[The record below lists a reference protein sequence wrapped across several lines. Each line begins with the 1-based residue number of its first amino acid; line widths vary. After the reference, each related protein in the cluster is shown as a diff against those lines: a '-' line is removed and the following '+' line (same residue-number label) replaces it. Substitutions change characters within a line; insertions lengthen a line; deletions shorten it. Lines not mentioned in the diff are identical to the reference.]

1 MKLKPAGP
9 FESADDSDIIEVFVT
24 FSCGFICVESFG
36 FISREQDAMSSRSLK
51 YDDPIE
57 AITTLVGHGVA
68 EMRRK
73 IEVRHFAGTSQLAE
87 AIGRPLRI
95 AHVSDQHVGR
105 ATPHRVQRRAVE
117 LVNAQSPDLV
127 VLTGDYV
134 AHSISH
140 LDKLEELI
148 SGIEAPTV
156 GVLGN
161 HDHWSGADA
170 VRRTLRRA
178 GAEVLDNA
186 NTVIEIMGE
195 RLQIV
200 GLDDAYT
207 GHADVTAALRGLRPD
222 LPTIGLS
229 HIAEEAERLWDAGVS
244 LVLSGHTHS
253 GQITVGGLHRLTLG
267 ALGGHRYLHG
277 LYGCRLGTLARGAVY
292 VSAGIGAAVVGVRLG
307 ERARR
312 EVATF
317 DLGAMPGD
325 FDEHHAEQEPVENAL
340 TEREVLTPEARRE
353 AAAVKL
359 QRRERWH
366 ERKVRVKRMARETLI

>member
-1 MKLKPAGP
+1 MTTKPP
-9 FESADDSDIIEVFVT
+9 RYDYPI
-24 FSCGFICVESFG
+24 
-36 FISREQDAMSSRSLK
+36 DA
-51 YDDPIE
+51 I
-57 AITTLVGHGVA
+57 ATLVGHSVS
-68 EMRRK
+68 EMRRR

-95 AHVSDQHVGR
+95 AHISDQHVGR
-105 ATPHRVQRRAVE
+105 ATPHRIQLRAVE

-134 AHSISH
+134 AHSVAH

-148 SGIEAPTV
+148 AGFDAPTI

-161 HDHWSGADA
+161 HDHWSGADE
-170 VRRTLRRA
+170 VRRSLRRA

-186 NTVIEIMGE
+186 NTVIEIMGQQ
-195 RLQIV
+195 LQIV

-207 GHADVTAALRGLRPD
+207 GHADVTAALRGLRPNI
-222 LPTIGLS
+222 PTIGLS
-229 HIAEEAERLWDAGVS
+229 HIAEEAERLWEAGVS

-253 GQITVGGLHRLTLG
+253 GQITLGGLHRLTLG

-325 FDEHHAEQEPVENAL
+325 FDEHHSEQEPVDNAL
-340 TEREVLTPEARRE
+340 SERVELSRE
-353 AAAVKL
+353 ERQQAAAVKL

-366 ERKVRVKRMARETLI
+366 ERKTRVKRMARETLI